1 MIEDA
6 FRQQHLWS
14 SLHFWTL
21 CTITSQRTSTATQRQ
36 GHTGQEVL
44 SLALESA
51 PNACLSKQGQVA
63 LNCPPFRRTH
73 RWARGCMDKERRDN
87 VGFQSVRG
95 QSVLG
100 DDDVCYGI
108 GKRLKL
114 KMETENSGI

>member
-1 MIEDA
+1 
-6 FRQQHLWS
+6 
-14 SLHFWTL
+14 
-21 CTITSQRTSTATQRQ
+21 
-36 GHTGQEVL
+36 
-44 SLALESA
+44 
-51 PNACLSKQGQVA
+51 
-63 LNCPPFRRTH
+63 
-73 RWARGCMDKERRDN
+73 MDKERRHN

>member
-6 FRQQHLWS
+6 FRQQHLRS

-21 CTITSQRTSTATQRQ
+21 FTITSQRTSTATQRQ
-36 GHTGQEVL
+36 VHTGV
-44 SLALESA
+44 
-51 PNACLSKQGQVA
+51 
-63 LNCPPFRRTH
+63 
-73 RWARGCMDKERRDN
+73 RGCMDKERRDN

-100 DDDVCYGI
+100 DDVFCYCI

-114 KMETENSGI
+114 NMETENSGI